1 MSNAIVLLAALGR
14 SSSLLSQ
21 LLFCNVFDLSYRD
34 HLQLVKHLDRA
45 LIDLQVLMRRDTS
58 SSAGVIIMVMVMG
71 IGRLLAAN
79 MDTVRMM
86 CEACRG

>member
-58 SSAGVIIMVMVMG
+58 SSAGVIIMVMG
-71 IGRLLAAN
+71 IGRLLAAD
-79 MDTVRMM
+79 MDIVRMM

>member
-58 SSAGVIIMVMVMG
+58 SSAGVIIMVMG
-71 IGRLLAAN
+71 IGRLLAAD

>member
-58 SSAGVIIMVMVMG
+58 SSAGVIIMVMG
-71 IGRLLAAN
+71 IDRLLAAD